1 MTTDTRKAAIKKLD
15 YFIKNGLNKY
25 SSERNFDFGP
35 DKRSNV
41 STLSPY
47 LKRRIIHEKEVLRE
61 CLKFSKFEKIEKFI
75 QEIFWRSYWKGW
87 LEGRHE
93 LWRQYKHK
101 LLELKQSHSF
111 GIRKRITKM
120 L

>member
-15 YFIKNGLNKY
+15 YFIENGLNKY

-47 LKRRIIHEKEVLRE
+47 LKRRIIHEK
-61 CLKFSKFEKIEKFI
+61 S
-75 QEIFWRSYWKGW
+75 
-87 LEGRHE
+87 
-93 LWRQYKHK
+93 
-101 LLELKQSHSF
+101 
-111 GIRKRITKM
+111 T
-120 L
+120 